1 MKRVARFLVVL
12 LASGAILAW
21 VAATVVE
28 RTTRQWFEEDIVLR
42 SGLVGNGVR
51 QNLLAH
57 WSQIPDAGLGRLLT
71 DIARDERIMAAAACT
86 DRLEMLARSPLM
98 PPQISCAAIG
108 KRMAESRAKAE
119 LSAEPR
125 PVWGWVWG
133 LPGGDVHVSAVPH
146 RTSTAVIRSPSSH
159 GPFASWSVS
168 VFSIVS

>member
-28 RTTRQWFEEDIVLR
+28 RISRRWFEEDIVLR
-42 SGLVGNGVR
+42 DGLVGNGAR

-57 WSQIPDAGLGRLLT
+57 WSQNPDAGLGRILT
-71 DIARDERIMAAAACT
+71 DLARDERMMAATACS
-86 DRLEMLARSPLM
+86 DRMEMLARSPLM

-119 LSAEPR
+119 FFAEPR
-125 PVWGWVWG
+125 PV
-133 LPGGDVHVSAVPH
+133 
-146 RTSTAVIRSPSSH
+146 
-159 GPFASWSVS
+159 
-168 VFSIVS
+168 